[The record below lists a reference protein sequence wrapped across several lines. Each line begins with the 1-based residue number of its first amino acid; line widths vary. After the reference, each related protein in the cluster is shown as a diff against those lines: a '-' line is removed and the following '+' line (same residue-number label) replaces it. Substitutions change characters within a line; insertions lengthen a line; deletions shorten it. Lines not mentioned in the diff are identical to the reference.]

1 MTLLG
6 KIFTV
11 LIMIMSVMFMGV
23 SIIVYAT
30 HTNWREK
37 SLALA
42 DKVKQTNDVVKELTE
57 NLTTQKDRLER
68 EQAARRYSLAALQI
82 RADAYEAEWKNMNEA
97 FKQEQSRAGLD
108 AAALVSA
115 EITKS
120 KLTAEVKVLRDEI
133 RATQKLA
140 DDFFANVLIL
150 TDGNA
155 QLEGERL
162 RFAEKNAQLIAQVSR
177 LANVLNAN
185 GLDENSNVTKVT
197 PDVDGIVTGVV
208 KEMLQISLGFD
219 DGLREGH
226 ELDVFRGASY
236 LGRIVIR
243 KVAPSSAVGEIMPK
257 SPKGQQIRKGDRVA
271 KDVG

>member
-30 HTNWREK
+30 HTNWKDK
-37 SLALA
+37 SLDLA
-42 DKVKQTNDVVKELTE
+42 DKVKRTNDVVKELTN

-82 RADAYEAEWKNMNEA
+82 RADVYEARRNEA
-97 FKQEQSRAGLD
+97 AAQLTAKQSENGDLAT
-108 AAALVSA
+108 ALEIA
-115 EITKS
+115 ETVKS
-120 KLTAEVKVLRDEI
+120 DLTAEVEVLREEI

-140 DDFFANVLIL
+140 DDFFANVLLL

-155 QLEGERL
+155 QLEGERI

-177 LANVLNAN
+177 LSNVLNAN
-185 GLDENSNVTKVT
+185 GLDENSNLTKVT
-197 PDVDGIVTGVV
+197 PDVDGIVTAVA

-243 KVAPSSAVGEIMPK
+243 KVTPSSAVGEIMPK
-257 SPKGQQIRKGDRVA
+257 SHKGEIRKGDRVA
-271 KDVG
+271 KDVS